1 MENYIFLIIGALLL
15 LGGLIAYSI
24 INLDE
29 MDSFFLSILSA
40 IIAVMFFIGGYMM
53 SENDTAIK
61 CLQDK
66 NPYKMEIRYE
76 LKDSVYVPKD
86 TIYIRKK

>member
-1 MENYIFLIIGALLL
+1 MESYVFIIIGLLL
-15 LGGLIAYSI
+15 ICGLMIYSI
-24 INLDE
+24 INLDRE
-29 MDSFFLSILSA
+29 SNGFVCVFSA
-40 IIAVMFFIGGYMM
+40 LIAVMFFLGGYMM
-53 SENDTAIK
+53 SEKDTAIK

>member
-1 MENYIFLIIGALLL
+1 MENYIFLIIGVLLL
-15 LGGLIAYSI
+15 CGLAAYSI
-24 INLDE
+24 INLDRE
-29 MDSFFLSILSA
+29 SNGFVCVFSA
-40 IIAVMFFIGGYMM
+40 LIAVMFFLGGYMM

>member
-1 MENYIFLIIGALLL
+1 MEIYIFLIIGVLLL
-15 LGGLIAYSI
+15 CGLAAYSI
-24 INLDE
+24 INLDRE
-29 MDSFFLSILSA
+29 SNGFVCVFSALIAVIFFL
-40 IIAVMFFIGGYMM
+40 GGYMM

>member
-1 MENYIFLIIGALLL
+1 MENYVFIIIGLLL
-15 LGGLIAYSI
+15 ICGLMIYSI
-24 INLDE
+24 INLDRE
-29 MDSFFLSILSA
+29 SNGFVCVFSA
-40 IIAVMFFIGGYMM
+40 LIAVMFFLGGYMM

>member
-1 MENYIFLIIGALLL
+1 MESYVFIIIGLLL
-15 LGGLIAYSI
+15 ICGLMIYSI
-24 INLDE
+24 INLDRE
-29 MDSFFLSILSA
+29 SNGFVCVFSA
-40 IIAVMFFIGGYMM
+40 LIAVMFFLGGYMM

>member
-15 LGGLIAYSI
+15 FGGLMAYSI
-24 INLDE
+24 IYLDE
-29 MDSFFLSILSA
+29 RDNFFMCMLSA
-40 IIAVMFFIGGYMM
+40 LIAVMFFIGGYRK
-53 SENDTAIK
+53 SEKDTAIK

-66 NPYKMEIRYE
+66 NPYKMEIQYE

-86 TIYIRKK
+86 TIYVLK